1 MLGHCCYESYKTH
14 PVSDLEPVSPLLS
27 GPTSVMRT
35 VLGSRDAVWDISD
48 PLPFFLLPH
57 LQIPSQLVTR
67 LAQGEAAYPWTIVN
81 YCLGQLR

>member
-1 MLGHCCYESYKTH
+1 MNLMKHIQFPLITA
-14 PVSDLEPVSPLLS
+14 LEPVSPLLS
-27 GPTSVMRT
+27 GPASVMRT
-35 VLGSRDAVWDISD
+35 VLGSRDAVWDSSD

-67 LAQGEAAYPWTIVN
+67 LAQGEAAHPWTIVN

>member
-1 MLGHCCYESYKTH
+1 
-14 PVSDLEPVSPLLS
+14 
-27 GPTSVMRT
+27 MRT

-57 LQIPSQLVTR
+57 LQIPSQLLAR
-67 LAQGEAAYPWTIVN
+67 LVQGEAAHPWTIVN